1 METTTCGKKVLAW
14 TIGAFVVPPV
24 IWLLGAWYFEVC
36 SLGQMLALA
45 FTPLLWI
52 YVTAYIG
59 GVAGLTIHHLNRVAA
74 CQAQPSPDRI
84 LQAQRSLAFLPI
96 LFLVAIAIYCV
107 VGPNAAL
114 YGKEFLEKTR
124 YILVWLLG
132 TPIIFI
138 FSVPFFLC
146 ILANLERMSAGIP
159 TSTTFKFLSL
169 SSRMLLIFTFTT
181 VGAGFVLA
189 LGSLCVVYGS
199 TGADLFGTLVTKI
212 FVSGVVIVAIAAL
225 NLFLLVRDVLTPIRH
240 IADTTLSLAHGGQMD
255 DLDALGRRDELGD
268 IAASVKTFAGIIA
281 ERRELAARE
290 EGQKRQAEEERKA
303 ALRQMAELFES
314 EVGSVIGSV
323 TAAAQG
329 LRASAGRMAST
340 ATAASDRASTVARA
354 AEHASANVQTVASAT
369 EELSSSI
376 SEISG
381 QVANSARIAGLAV
394 QQAERTHGQ
403 VQGLAQAAQK
413 IGNVVM
419 LINDIA
425 SQTNLL
431 ALNATIEAARAGEA
445 GKGFAVVASEVK
457 NLANQTARATD
468 EISEQISNVQKET
481 MESVTAI
488 DEIARTI
495 TEINQIAATIASAVD
510 QQGSAT
516 REIARGVDQASS
528 GTLEVTTNINGVSQ
542 AAAETGHAAAGIL
555 SAARDLAGTSESLK
569 REVEKFLGTVR
580 HG

>member
-1 METTTCGKKVLAW
+1 METNICAQKVLVW

-24 IWLLGAWYFEVC
+24 IWLLASWYFDVC
-36 SLGQMLALA
+36 TIDQTLALA
-45 FTPLLWI
+45 FTPLLWV
-52 YVTAYIG
+52 YVSIYIG
-59 GVAGLTIHHLNRVAA
+59 AIAGLTVHHLKQVAA
-74 CQAQPSPDRI
+74 CRAEPSPDSI

-96 LFLVAIAIYCV
+96 MFLVAIAIYCV
-107 VGPNAAL
+107 IGPNAAL
-114 YGKEFLEKTR
+114 YGKAFETTR

-132 TPIIFI
+132 TPIIFV

-146 ILANLERMSAGIP
+146 ILANLERMAVGIP

-169 SSRMLLIFTFTT
+169 SSRMLLIFSFTT
-181 VGAGFVLA
+181 IGVGFVLA

-199 TGADLFGTLVTKI
+199 TGTDLFGILVTKI
-212 FVSGVVIVAIAAL
+212 FVSGVLMVAIAAL
-225 NLFLLVRDVLTPIRH
+225 NLFLLVRDVLMPIRH

-281 ERRELAARE
+281 ERRDLAAGE
-290 EGQKRQAEEERKA
+290 EEQKRQAEEKRKA
-303 ALRQMAELFES
+303 ALRHMAELFES
-314 EVGSVIGSV
+314 EVGSVIGAV
-323 TAAAQG
+323 TSAAQG
-329 LRASAGRMAST
+329 LRGSARQMAST
-340 ATAASDRASTVARA
+340 ATAASDQATVVARA
-354 AEHASANVQTVASAT
+354 AEQASVNVQTVASAT

-376 SEISG
+376 SVIAG
-381 QVANSARIAGLAV
+381 QVANSAKIAGVAV
-394 QQAERTHGQ
+394 QQAERTHAQ

-431 ALNATIEAARAGEA
+431 ALNATIEAARAGDA

-468 EISEQISNVQKET
+468 EISDQIANVQKET
-481 MESVTAI
+481 MESVSAI
-488 DEIARTI
+488 DGIARTI
-495 TEINQIAATIASAVD
+495 TEINQIAATIASAVEE
-510 QQGSAT
+510 QGSAT
-516 REIARGVDQASS
+516 HEIARSVDQASS
-528 GTLEVTTNINGVSQ
+528 GTLEVTNNIHGVSQ
-542 AAAETGHAAAGIL
+542 AAAETGQAAAEIL
-555 SAARDLAGTSESLK
+555 SAASELAGTSESLK
-569 REVEKFLGTVR
+569 REVDKFLATVR